1 MQKLFAILPLL
12 ALWGPFFAQITVDTM
27 EIDTLPYREI
37 PAYPDT
43 FSAENVAAR
52 MIDGLGFRFYWVT
65 ESLRP
70 EDLAYK
76 PSPDARTC
84 EETIDHILGL
94 SQTILNA
101 VEKKPNVRREEE
113 DPSLS
118 FDEKRKQVL
127 HNLKT
132 ASDLLKN
139 TDETLADFPIIF
151 EREDSRSEF
160 PFWNMLNGPLADAI
174 WHTGQV
180 VSFRRAS
187 GNPYNSKAS
196 LFTGKVRD

>member
-1 MQKLFAILPLL
+1 MQRLFAILPLL
-12 ALWGPFFAQITVDTM
+12 ALWAPFYAQTTVDTM
-27 EIDTLPYREI
+27 EKEILPYREI

-52 MIDGLGFRFYWVT
+52 MIDGLGFRFYWAT
-65 ESLRP
+65 EGLRP

-76 PSPDARTC
+76 PSPDARSC
-84 EETIDHILGL
+84 GETIDHILGL
-94 SQTILNA
+94 SRTILHA
-101 VEKKPNVRREEE
+101 VEKQPNVHREEE
-113 DPSLS
+113 YPPLS

-139 TDETLADFPIIF
+139 TQETLADFPIVF

-174 WHTGQV
+174 WHAGQV

-196 LFTGKVRD
+196 LFTGKLRE

>member
-52 MIDGLGFRFYWVT
+52 MIDGLGFRFYWAT

-139 TDETLADFPIIF
+139 THETLADFPIVF

-196 LFTGKVRD
+196 LFTGKVRE

>member
-1 MQKLFAILPLL
+1 MHKLFAIFPLL
-12 ALWGPFFAQITVDTM
+12 ALWAPFYAQITVDNM

-65 ESLRP
+65 EGLRP
-70 EDLAYK
+70 EDLEYK

-84 EETIDHILGL
+84 GETIDHILGL

-101 VEKKPNVRREEE
+101 VEKQPNVRREGEE
-113 DPSLS
+113 PSLS
-118 FDEKRKQVL
+118 FDQKRKQVL

-139 TDETLADFPIIF
+139 TQETLADFPIVF

-174 WHTGQV
+174 IRGLTIAE
-180 VSFRRAS
+180 RRATICQE
-187 GNPYNSKAS
+187 P
-196 LFTGKVRD
+196 D